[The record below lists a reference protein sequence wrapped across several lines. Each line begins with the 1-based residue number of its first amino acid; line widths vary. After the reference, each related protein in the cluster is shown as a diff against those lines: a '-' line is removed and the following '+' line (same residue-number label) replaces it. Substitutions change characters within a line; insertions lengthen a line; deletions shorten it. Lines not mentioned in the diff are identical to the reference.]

1 MVSSGHQAVPKSF
14 SYNGPYVLL
23 FSIIKMF
30 SIEENYKAKLSCLSH
45 PVLKSYHQ
53 ISLKKITGCRIR
65 EPTVLKVEK
74 CLIC

>member
-30 SIEENYKAKLSCLSH
+30 SIEENYQGK
-45 PVLKSYHQ
+45 
-53 ISLKKITGCRIR
+53 
-65 EPTVLKVEK
+65 TVLSIPPRFKELSSNFIK
-74 CLIC
+74 KNYRL